1 VKNSS
6 STVLVVDDEQSNT
19 TLLAE
24 VLKKAN
30 YAVNIANDGFKAIA
44 ACKVRTPDVIVLDLH
59 MPLMGGMEV
68 YNRLKAEE
76 KTSHIP
82 IIFLASRD
90 KSLPTFNGEEGDNE
104 DIIFKPIQA
113 TELLSRVKSVLK
125 EKALRDELRKKE
137 AQLKELSLTDNLTS
151 LKTTR
156 YLDEFLQIGIRQA
169 KRYSVPLSIV
179 MIEIDNLPGL
189 KQELKADVFNS
200 LVSEMAKLI
209 AKQMRESDIVVRTG
223 EAEYTVVLTCTTRE
237 GAIEVAER
245 LRTCLAGAAFSVDA
259 KALSQPVTV
268 SVGICQ
274 FAKHMDDHGNLLL
287 SHSRA
292 AVAHAHNSGGN
303 MTLMAE

>member
-1 VKNSS
+1 MKNSS
-6 STVLVVDDEQSNT
+6 STILVVDDEQANT

-30 YAVNIANDGFKAIA
+30 YAVNVANDGFKAIA

-59 MPLMGGMEV
+59 MPLIGGMEV

-82 IIFLASRD
+82 IIFMASRD
-90 KSLPTFNGEEGDNE
+90 KTLPTFNGEEGDNE
-104 DIIFKPIQA
+104 DIIFKPIQG
-113 TELLSRVKSVLK
+113 TELLSRVKTVLK

-137 AQLKELSLTDNLTS
+137 AQIRELSLTDNLTS
-151 LKTTR
+151 LKSSR

-179 MIEIDNLPGL
+179 MLELDSHADLL
-189 KQELKADVFNS
+189 KTLGKQQFDQVLTQIAH
-200 LVSEMAKLI
+200 LV

-223 EAEYTVVLTCTTRE
+223 DCEFSVVLTCTTRE

-245 LRTCLAGAAFSVDA
+245 LRNSVHNANLAGMET
-259 KALSQPVTV
+259 PITV
-268 SVGICQ
+268 SLGICQ
-274 FAKHMDDHGNLLL
+274 YAKHMDDRGNLLL
-287 SHSRA
+287 SHARA
-292 AVAHAHNSGGN
+292 AVQHAHNTGGN